1 MKNKYINHSHLSESE
16 FENLVRCFANEM
28 PSLQIAAETGLNRN
42 TVNRIVGLIRQRLL
56 DLQKGSVIV
65 PRNLHLESVKF
76 AFRAMA
82 VTPSLNSAR
91 EQIRVAILNAEG
103 SIHCEVVSSD
113 TILTIVHLLNGKIK
127 EIPETQ
133 DVRKEVVGVLMLL
146 AKEFNGRIDST
157 GKILEVSSDEE
168 CVAQI
173 HDFVRY
179 AKKIFSTRRGINVDN
194 FSLHFSECNY
204 RWNHRNSD
212 LYSLLLKEFENN
224 PL

>member
-42 TVNRIVGLIRQRLL
+42 TVNRIVGLIRHHLV

-91 EQIRVAILNAEG
+91 EQIRVAILNTEG

-113 TILTIVHLLNGKIK
+113 TI
-127 EIPETQ
+127 PDQ
-133 DVRKEVVGVLMLL
+133 S
-146 AKEFNGRIDST
+146 AC
-157 GKILEVSSDEE
+157 SSQSANAH
-168 CVAQI
+168 VTSPRQ
-173 HDFVRY
+173 
-179 AKKIFSTRRGINVDN
+179 KPPRR
-194 FSLHFSECNY
+194 L
-204 RWNHRNSD
+204 RQNSCQCMARTT
-212 LYSLLLKEFENN
+212 
-224 PL
+224 